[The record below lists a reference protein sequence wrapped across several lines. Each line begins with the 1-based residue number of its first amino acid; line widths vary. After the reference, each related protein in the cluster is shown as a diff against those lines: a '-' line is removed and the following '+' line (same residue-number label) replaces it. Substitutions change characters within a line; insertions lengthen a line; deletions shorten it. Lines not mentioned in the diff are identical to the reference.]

1 MAGRIVYEVASLVSA
16 TAADKLAE
24 CMEDGDSEHSEQINY
39 RSSLLLALVASETE
53 KNTSK
58 EELVAYLE
66 RFYDLIHNPSTPPPP
81 PPKRTESGEI
91 RIEIRLPPN

>member
-1 MAGRIVYEVASLVSA
+1 MAGRIVYEVASLISA

-24 CMEDGDSEHSEQINY
+24 CMEEGDSEQINY

-53 KNTSK
+53 KDTSK
-58 EELVAYLE
+58 EELIAYLG
-66 RFYDLIHNPSTPPPP
+66 RFYDLIHNPSTPP

>member
-1 MAGRIVYEVASLVSA
+1 MAGRIVYEVASLISA

-24 CMEDGDSEHSEQINY
+24 CMEEGDTDSEQINY

-53 KNTSK
+53 KDTSK
-58 EELVAYLE
+58 EELIAYLE

-81 PPKRTESGEI
+81 KRTLSGEI
-91 RIEIRLPPN
+91 RIELRLPPN